1 MYQPRTGPVTLKYSR
16 FLVRLPQ
23 VRAYTSTFR
32 NMGKESGETSTS
44 HTERTAAQPRD
55 STLHSVTLVR
65 VNAVNEEIRLF
76 RLGVKEGSRI
86 EFLPGQWLDTYV
98 PGVPKA
104 GGFTLTSPP
113 SKAVLPRS
121 AYLELAVQKSPANP
135 AAAWLWDQAVDD
147 DENECPSQV
156 EKKPEIQVRVGGSF
170 VWPPPG
176 IADLASLRR
185 IVFIAGGVGVNP
197 LMSIVSYLAE
207 GIEGKGGCPYD
218 VQFMYSTKVPSSA
231 SPPEESGEG
240 SHLDSEKILFME
252 RLAAIFG
259 GEKVRG
265 QMRLFLTGLG
275 PGTASGES
283 VLQCNEM
290 DVPFKRRRMGLEDV
304 AEALGP
310 EAERGGALV
319 YVCGI
324 PSMTDELVESLTSKS
339 GLNLRPERV
348 LCEKWW

>member
-1 MYQPRTGPVTLKYSR
+1 
-16 FLVRLPQ
+16 
-23 VRAYTSTFR
+23 
-32 NMGKESGETSTS
+32 MGKESSTS

-121 AYLELAVQKSPANP
+121 AYLELAVQKSPTNP
-135 AAAWLWDQAVDD
+135 AAAWLWEQPVD
-147 DENECPSQV
+147 DENEDPSQV

-197 LMSIVSYLAE
+197 LMSIVSHLAE
-207 GIEGKGGCPYD
+207 GE
-218 VQFMYSTKVPSSA
+218 VPSSV
-231 SPPEESGEG
+231 SPPEESGED
-240 SHLDSEKILFME
+240 SLIDSEKILFME

-259 GEKVRG
+259 REKVRG

-275 PGTASGES
+275 PGIASGEP
-283 VLQCNEM
+283 VLHCNEM
-290 DVPFKRRRMGLEDV
+290 DVPFKRRRMGLGDV
-304 AEALGP
+304 SEALGP
-310 EAERGGALV
+310 EAERGDALV

>member
-1 MYQPRTGPVTLKYSR
+1 
-16 FLVRLPQ
+16 
-23 VRAYTSTFR
+23 
-32 NMGKESGETSTS
+32 MGKEPGETSTS
-44 HTERTAAQPRD
+44 HIERTAAQPRD

-65 VNAVNEEIRLF
+65 VNAVNENIRLF

-113 SKAVLPRS
+113 SKAVRPRS
-121 AYLELAVQKSPANP
+121 AYLELAVQKSPTNP
-135 AAAWLWDQAVDD
+135 AAAWLWGQPVDD
-147 DENECPSQV
+147 DENENEGPSRG
-156 EKKPEIQVRVGGSF
+156 ERKPEIQVRIGGSF
-170 VWPPPG
+170 VWPAPG
-176 IADLASLRR
+176 ITDLASLRR
-185 IVFIAGGVGVNP
+185 IAFIAGGVGVNP
-197 LMSIVSYLAE
+197 LMSIVSHLAE
-207 GIEGKGGCPYD
+207 GVEGESSCPYD
-218 VQFMYSTKVPSSA
+218 VQFMYSTKAPSSL
-231 SPPEESGEG
+231 
-240 SHLDSEKILFME
+240 LDSEEILFME

-259 GEKVRG
+259 REKVRG

-275 PGTASGES
+275 PGTASDES
-283 VLQCNEM
+283 VLHCNEM

-310 EAERGGALV
+310 EAERGDVLV

>member
-1 MYQPRTGPVTLKYSR
+1 
-16 FLVRLPQ
+16 
-23 VRAYTSTFR
+23 
-32 NMGKESGETSTS
+32 MGKEVGETSTS

-121 AYLELAVQKSPANP
+121 AYLELAVQKSPTNP
-135 AAAWLWDQAVDD
+135 AAAWLWEQPVD
-147 DENECPSQV
+147 DENEDPSQV

-197 LMSIVSYLAE
+197 LMSIVSHLAE
-207 GIEGKGGCPYD
+207 GVEGKGGCPYD

-231 SPPEESGEG
+231 SPPEESGED
-240 SHLDSEKILFME
+240 SLLDSEKILFME

-259 GEKVRG
+259 REKVRG

-275 PGTASGES
+275 PGIASGEP
-283 VLQCNEM
+283 VLHCNEM

-310 EAERGGALV
+310 EAERGDALV